1 MDLSSSHE
9 LRDLVMSR
17 KTRMEFLYSLRQAAA
32 MECIDQVD
40 RIAIAECAAKLS
52 KLWDEAPYRFAEYIN
67 CHSFKF

>member
-1 MDLSSSHE
+1 
-9 LRDLVMSR
+9 
-17 KTRMEFLYSLRQAAA
+17 MEFLYSLRQAAA